1 MKNGKTKKVDYLIIG
16 AGQAG
21 LLVKK
26 HLAGRNT
33 VILDHNPAGYKIGE
47 SIVTDY
53 FAHPSMN
60 ELMPDIVKLPSYTRK
75 IGSTFISKDSVAFF
89 PLSKN
94 DISFHISRHE
104 LEALMIDKW
113 GIPVVRERV
122 KSVDVAT
129 KTVVTDRTTYR
140 VAKQIIDC
148 SGPAMVVARSLRDVK
163 QLWPVYSTWT
173 YFDIARSEPA
183 RFWDA
188 IAAKGV
194 KYLRYSDIHT
204 PGALEPMRSDDG
216 WDPKTT
222 TILTKL
228 REGVWTWQISLNRAS
243 LLSFGAV
250 SRHGEVSEKELL
262 EIARTQ
268 AAPNYTLEARP
279 LDPSSPYNRTHVRN
293 NFAAKASKAATMDY
307 ILVADAFCFADP
319 IYSVGVALAAN
330 EGIEVA
336 SLLNEGKGW
345 TREKCDAYNAKYEA
359 LIERAVTAFN
369 YWYSGA
375 LTSDGAAADEVQ
387 KKFLVGDAFQVNI
400 AKHYGSILEDVQDVG
415 RFKVG
420 VESEVSKLL
429 SLGDG
434 GKLDGWSLEAAFRYS
449 YGVRLNWKRPGREG
463 VSISLVN
470 DPEQKEA
477 YLKAGPIRL
486 MYYSSKQK
494 DSGSGDAALKSLIAA
509 LAVKIRRSPK
519 AWERLTLP
527 SVRLTRNWER

>member
-1 MKNGKTKKVDYLIIG
+1 MTNVDYLIIG

-26 HLAGRNT
+26 HLANKNT

-75 IGSTFISKDSVAFF
+75 IGSTFISQDSVAFF

-94 DISFHISRHE
+94 DVSFHISRHE
-104 LEALMIDKW
+104 LEALMIRKW
-113 GIPVVRERV
+113 EIPVVRERV
-122 KSVDVAT
+122 KSVDVST
-129 KTVVTDRTTYR
+129 KTVVTDQTTYK

-148 SGPAMVVARSLRDVK
+148 SGPAMVVARSLRDVA

-173 YFDIARSEPA
+173 YFDIVGSDAS
-183 RFWDA
+183 RFWKS
-188 IAAKGV
+188 IESRGTR
-194 KYLRYSDIHT
+194 YLRYSDIHT
-204 PGALEPMRSDDG
+204 PGELEPRRSDDS

-243 LLSFGAV
+243 LLSFGVV

-268 AAPNYTLEARP
+268 AAPNYTLEPRP

-293 NFAAKASKAATMDY
+293 NFASKASKAATKDY

-345 TREKCDAYNAKYEA
+345 TQEKCDAYNAKYEA
-359 LIERAVTAFN
+359 LIGRAVTAFN

-400 AKHYGSILEDVQDVG
+400 AKHYGRVLEDVQDVS

-434 GKLDGWSLEAAFRYS
+434 GKLAGWALEDAFRYS
-449 YGVRLNWKRPGREG
+449 YGVRLNWKRAGRGG
-463 VSISLVN
+463 VGIALVN
-470 DPEQKEA
+470 DPEQKES
-477 YLKAGPIRL
+477 YVKAGPISL
-486 MYYSSKQK
+486 MYYSSKKK
-494 DSGSGDAALKSLIAA
+494 DSGKGDAELKELIAA
-509 LAVKIRRSPK
+509 LAGKIGKNEK
-519 AWERLTLP
+519 AWARLTLP